1 MKGGASNGQPAAR
14 ISILARLAGLT
25 SCHRSRKSPTVQ
37 SYCWSIAGSHSFLR
51 RAKELVSIPHKISP
65 SRPIFRLQDLEDTM
79 GGGGKV
85 FNRDLKFANRIESRY
100 WTVLRAGGGAVSSG
114 ERPVRFTWWG
124 IMERRKS
131 GFFFLTRRWKSKKGI
146 FSTYSPIGDRG
157 KGGHDR
163 EEGKGERER
172 NRDRIIIRPGLS
184 RIDRGERIDRW
195 LFIKR
200 TMNLFAR
207 AQWIRMEYINW
218 NNYTRHLLNFT
229 W

>member
-163 EEGKGERER
+163 EEGKGKRKKQGSYHHPAGIIADWSGR
-172 NRDRIIIRPGLS
+172 KDRPMVIYKANDEFIRP
-184 RIDRGERIDRW
+184 
-195 LFIKR
+195 
-200 TMNLFAR
+200 R
-207 AQWIRMEYINW
+207 AVDSDGI
-218 NNYTRHLLNFT
+218 H
-229 W
+229 